1 MPIYHPI
8 EQRSADWYYLR
19 LGKPT
24 ASEFDQI
31 ITPAKGL
38 LSAQHGDYIRFL
50 LAELMLGKPLD
61 SVETAFM
68 TRGEQ
73 LEDEAIEAYE
83 VVTGMETQRG
93 GFVTD
98 DLGQYGCSPD
108 RLVGDVGLLE
118 MKVPAPQTHVG
129 YLLNPESLDSAK
141 RCQVQGQLL
150 VTERAW
156 VDLVSYHPEMPIV
169 VRRVKRDQ
177 AFIGM
182 MRMALV
188 GFMQSL
194 REARLKLEREY
205 GPFRPIVKPEPAEPQ
220 ETGSLGVSEA
230 DVEYMMQSGAIR
242 TKEF

>member
-24 ASEFDQI
+24 ASEFDKI
-31 ITPAKGL
+31 ITPKNAE
-38 LSAQHGDYIRFL
+38 LSAQYGYYIHFL
-50 LAELMLGKPLD
+50 LAELMLGRPLD
-61 SVETAFM
+61 SVETEWM
-68 TRGEQ
+68 TRGTE
-73 LEDEAIEAYE
+73 LEDSAIDAYE
-83 VVTGMETQRG
+83 FTTGLETQRG

-98 DLGQYGCSPD
+98 DLARYGCSPD
-108 RLVGDVGLLE
+108 RLVGDDGLLE

-169 VRRVKRDQ
+169 IRRIKRDEP
-177 AFIGM
+177 FIAAM
-182 MRMALV
+182 SAAL
-188 GFMQSL
+188 L
-194 REARLKLEREY
+194 RFCELLVEARVKLEREY
-205 GPFRPIVKPEPAEPQ
+205 GPFRPIVVPKVEAQADDP
-220 ETGSLGVSEA
+220 LGVSDEDVKHIWMEA
-230 DVEYMMQSGAIR
+230 Q
-242 TKEF
+242 